1 MPESYSDLRREMAE
15 ACEFLRGFTQR
26 DGVAAMSRVREL
38 CSRLEEGFPTEAQE
52 KEAGAALA
60 SAKHQ
65 ILAAKARIDL
75 LRDKHTLK
83 TG

>member
-1 MPESYSDLRREMAE
+1 MAE
-15 ACEFLRGFTQR
+15 ACEFLRGFTLGKRGFTQR